1 MSTKEREG
9 ESPAARGVA
18 EEEVA
23 RAAMGDYGRWQLGII
38 LLLSGIKLPI
48 AWAQLGI
55 VFLAA
60 PMPFHCDNGTQTC
73 VTDGGDECDR
83 WVYDRSVF
91 SETIISEWDLV
102 CGRLQLVNVTQMVL
116 MMGIL
121 IGNIIFSIAADRW
134 GRKTPLVLAG
144 TLQMLTGTAASFA
157 PWFSIFLGLRFLQ
170 AVATGGMM
178 TIGFVLCMEILSGQM
193 RTTVTTLSHIP
204 FNIGHE
210 MMVGIAYFTRDWR
223 HFQLAISLPSALIIT
238 YLWLVPE
245 SPRWLLAVGRYEEAM
260 VVLRKAASVNGNP
273 MPADVTLTKT
283 EKQRLEMSEE
293 KKAGI
298 LDLLRTPNMRKKTLA
313 MCFNWMACGLCFYG
327 LAQYVSTIGGN
338 IFVNVALA
346 GSFVVPGMLVTL
358 YTLDKFGRKFTL
370 IGGQFLAAL
379 CCFLIIFFPEAPGK
393 SDFPRVALASLG
405 ILGMGISFPTAYLY
419 SGELFPT
426 VVRNIGVGSGSMS
439 ARVGSMVA
447 PFVASLS
454 FYGEMLP
461 PLVFSLMPLAAG
473 LLGLL
478 LPETK
483 GTQLPNT
490 LEEGEQFGMKTK
502 PALQSQNDNLEGVKN
517 EAYQNDNQA

>member
-9 ESPAARGVA
+9 EAPRGAA
-18 EEEVA
+18 EEELA
-23 RAAMGDYGRWQLGII
+23 QKAMGDYGKWQLGII
-38 LLLSGIKLPI
+38 LLMCGLKLPI
-48 AWAQLGI
+48 AWVQLGI

-73 VTDGGDECDR
+73 TTDQGGECHK

-102 CGRLQLVNVTQMVL
+102 CSRLQLVNVTQMVL
-116 MMGIL
+116 MIGIL
-121 IGNIIFSIAADRW
+121 VGNIIFSIAADRF
-134 GRKTPLVLAG
+134 GRKTPLVFAG
-144 TLQMLTGTAASFA
+144 TVQMLTGVSASFS
-157 PWFSIFLGLRFLQ
+157 PWFSVFLVLRFLQ

-178 TIGFVLCMEILSGQM
+178 TISFVLCMEVLSGQM

-210 MMVGIAYFTRDWR
+210 MMVGIAYFVRDWR
-223 HFQLAISLPSALIIT
+223 HFQLVTSLPSALIIT
-238 YLWLVPE
+238 FLWLVPE
-245 SPRWLLAVGRYEEAM
+245 SPRWLLAVGRYDEAM
-260 VVLRKAASVNGNP
+260 VVLRKAAAVNNNP
-273 MPADVTLTKT
+273 IPADVTLTKT
-283 EKQRLEMSEE
+283 EKQRIDISEE
-293 KKAGI
+293 KKANI
-298 LDLLRTPNMRKKTLA
+298 LDLLRTPNMRSKTLA
-313 MCFNWMACGLCFYG
+313 MSFNWMACGLCFYG

-346 GSFVVPGMLVTL
+346 GSFVIPGMLITL

-370 IGGQFLAAL
+370 ISGQFLASL

-426 VVRNIGVGSGSMS
+426 VVRNVGVGTGSMS

-461 PLVFSLMPLAAG
+461 PLVFSLVPLAAG
-473 LLGLL
+473 ILGLL
-478 LPETK
+478 LPETRN
-483 GTQLPNT
+483 TQLPQT
-490 LEEGEQFGMKTK
+490 LEEGELFGKKHK
-502 PALQSQNDNLEGVKN
+502 PPTQSQIEGVKN
-517 EAYQNDNQA
+517 EAYINDHQA